1 MATKA
6 KATTNTKETKTNAK
20 APNTTP
26 DATKDATQQATEW
39 AAQVV
44 EHLVTSQK
52 NWIEITQQQNALT
65 MKAIEEGMNFYRTAP
80 TPALGE
86 WARQGYEGFVE
97 AQKRWSE
104 IASQQSGQ
112 MFEALRDGMNF
123 NPADMM
129 GGLSN
134 LMPGMVMDTMGQ
146 GMGAVLK
153 AQGQLLDFAAQSN
166 AQAIQAMKDGLNLDD
181 NSPAAALAD
190 FAQQAM
196 TNYVEVQKRWL
207 DLATQLPFMRSSK

>member
-6 KATTNTKETKTNAK
+6 KATASKETTNHKNPDKNPDTNA
-20 APNTTP
+20 
-26 DATKDATQQATEW
+26 ATEW
-39 AAQVV
+39 AAEVV
-44 EHLVTSQK
+44 NHLMTAQK

-65 MKAIEEGMNFYRTAP
+65 MKAIEEGMSFYRNAP

-112 MFEALRDGMNF
+112 MFQALRDGMTF
-123 NPADMM
+123 DPAKAMEMM
-129 GGLSN
+129 PNALPN
-134 LMPGMVMDTMGQ
+134 ALMDTMGQ
-146 GMGAVLK
+146 SMDTLIK
-153 AQGQLLDFAAQSN
+153 AQTQWLDFAAQSN
-166 AQAIQAMKDGLNLDD
+166 AQAVQAMKDGLNLDD